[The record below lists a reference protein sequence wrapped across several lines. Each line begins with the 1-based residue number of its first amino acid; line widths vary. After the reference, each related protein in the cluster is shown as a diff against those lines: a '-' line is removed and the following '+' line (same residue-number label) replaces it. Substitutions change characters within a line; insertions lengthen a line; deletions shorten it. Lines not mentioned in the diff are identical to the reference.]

1 MDLIRRR
8 YLLAE
13 DLDSILERAKSHWS
27 FATREAVPE

>member
-13 DLDSILERAKSHWS
+13 DLEGILERAKEHWS
-27 FATREAVPE
+27 FAHDAPSS